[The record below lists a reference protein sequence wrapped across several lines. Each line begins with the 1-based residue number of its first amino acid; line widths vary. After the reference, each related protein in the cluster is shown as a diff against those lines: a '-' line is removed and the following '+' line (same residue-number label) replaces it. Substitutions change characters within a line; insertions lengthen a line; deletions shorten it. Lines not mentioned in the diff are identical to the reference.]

1 MGRVEFNGLNNAF
14 LRRRLT
20 FIIDYFALE
29 QNKTAF
35 PKCLQ
40 TCVKANPEQIHNCLK
55 KDNKIQT

>member
-40 TCVKANPEQIHNCLK
+40 TCVKANPE
-55 KDNKIQT
+55 